1 MKLLVVNG
9 PNLNMLGKRDKSVY
23 GSFAYDELVK
33 MIEDWSRENNV
44 EVEVFQSNHEG
55 EIVDRLHRLDFD
67 GLVINPGAFTHY
79 SYAIRDALEIVR
91 VPKVEVHISNIHR
104 REEFRRKSVTAEVCD
119 GQISGLGVYGY
130 ILALEYVKKVS
141 SESTD

>member
-1 MKLLVVNG
+1 
-9 PNLNMLGKRDKSVY
+9 MLGKRDKSVY
-23 GSFAYDELVK
+23 GSFAYDDLVK